1 MLERLSSFASCWL
14 VCRDLSLHDAPL
26 EPVWFG
32 LADGGADI
40 SPLYNWEED
49 LPAEVVDAVNQAR
62 QDIIDGNLVVP
73 LKVEPLE

>member
-1 MLERLSSFASCWL
+1 
-14 VCRDLSLHDAPL
+14 
-26 EPVWFG
+26 